1 MSSTPARRR
10 RTDGSLH
17 RVRAPG
23 ESIDPSWSTW
33 FSDLAVLPTG
43 GETILSGLSSD
54 QAALHGVLAR
64 IRDQALEL
72 LSLRRLDG

>member
-1 MSSTPARRR
+1 MPEYEIRLRGR
-10 RTDGSLH
+10 L
-17 RVRAPG
+17 
-23 ESIDPSWSTW
+23 DPSWSTW
-33 FSDLAVLPTG
+33 FGDLAVQPTG
-43 GETILSGLSSD
+43 SGETILSGPLVD